1 MIGGVIGYKFESTK
15 IIQHKGYSAQLVQN
29 KDIVFQDID
38 DDGRQVMTHNRVDPA
53 IIVHLWTF
61 TMFVLYPGG
70 LWFGKLPLGTS
81 FQNFRLSYV
90 FVVNNEDKHLRG

>member
-1 MIGGVIGYKFESTK
+1 MIGGIIGYKFESTNS
-15 IIQHKGYSAQLVQN
+15 IQHKGYSAQLVQN

-38 DDGRQVMTHNRVDPA
+38 DDGRQVMAHNGVDPA

-70 LWFGKLPLGTS
+70 LENYLWG
-81 FQNFRLSYV
+81 QV
-90 FVVNNEDKHLRG
+90 FKIFV